1 MEFVQPHRN
10 TIAQS
15 LDYQTAQSALTTLQS
30 AGFPPEQFSLMPE
43 ELDPNPSVN
52 ETEAA
57 KGAGIGA
64 TSGAVLGGLV
74 GGMIALGST
83 LAMGSEFST
92 THLIG
97 LILAGSG
104 VGAVAVSILG
114 ALTGANV
121 HKGQEV
127 TAPIQQY
134 VLVAD
139 ITQDDLIRA
148 QTLLQ
153 EEGIAVTPN

>member
-43 ELDPNPSVN
+43 ELDPNPSIN
-52 ETEAA
+52 ETEAV
-57 KGAGIGA
+57 KGAGVGA
-64 TSGAVLGGLV
+64 SSGAVLGGLV

-83 LAMGSEFST
+83 LAMESEFSA

-104 VGAVAVSILG
+104 VGAAAVSILG

-139 ITQDDLIRA
+139 ITQDELIRA

-153 EEGIAVTPN
+153 DEGIAVTPN